1 MRLPSFERT
10 RTMALLHRF
19 MRTALS
25 IGRMP
30 SLVGREIF
38 RTRVQS
44 RPPSAF
50 EDAVLFVCDIEKCL
64 RALEPLEQRLI
75 AFCVLENRSEWEAS
89 REFHASQGFIS
100 RHLGHA
106 LDSLHLTFCSRRLL
120 PPLPEGLGSSEP
132 APDSIEN
139 HRRRDS

>member
-1 MRLPSFERT
+1 
-10 RTMALLHRF
+10 MALLHRF
-19 MRTALS
+19 LRTALS
-25 IGRMP
+25 IGRLP

-38 RTRVQS
+38 RTRAHAGPS
-44 RPPSAF
+44 SAF

-106 LDSLHLTFCSRRLL
+106 LDSLHLTFCNRRLL

-132 APDSIEN
+132 APDSIEF
-139 HRRRDS
+139 HRRRDP

>member
-1 MRLPSFERT
+1 
-10 RTMALLHRF
+10 MALLHRF

-38 RTRVQS
+38 QTRVRA

-50 EDAVLFVCDIEKCL
+50 EDSVLFVCDIEKCL
-64 RALEPLEQRLI
+64 QALEPLEQRLI

-106 LDSLHLTFCSRRLL
+106 LDLLHVTFCSRRLL
-120 PPLPEGLGSSEP
+120 PPLPEGLRSSEP
-132 APDSIEN
+132 APDVIEN
-139 HRRRDS
+139 DQRRDP

>member
-1 MRLPSFERT
+1 MRLPTFERS

-25 IGRMP
+25 VGRMP

-38 RTRVQS
+38 RMRVQA

-50 EDAVLFVCDIEKCL
+50 EDSVLFVCDIEKCL
-64 RALEPLEQRLI
+64 ALLDPLDQRLI

-89 REFHASQGFIS
+89 RQFHASQGFIS
-100 RHLGHA
+100 RHLGLA
-106 LDSLHLTFCSRRLL
+106 LDLLHTTFCQRNLL
-120 PPLPEGLGSSEP
+120 PPLPEEMRSCKAE
-132 APDSIEN
+132 PDSFEPQF
-139 HRRRDS
+139 RRNS